1 MSAMVQEKPDIY
13 ERFFGVIARE
23 QSYLNIVYLLLSFP
37 LGLFYF
43 IFLIVGLSVG
53 VSLVIVWVG
62 VPILLAVLAGWWGM
76 LLFER
81 EMTNRLLRVDI
92 PPLAHDPN
100 PPDGM
105 WARIKATL
113 SNPVTWKG
121 LVYLFARFPL
131 GILAFVI
138 VVTWLSLTIGLISA
152 PFAYSSFVIEG
163 RVGTMNEAL
172 LCAVVG
178 IVIGFAGMHL
188 MNLLAYIFGQ
198 FAVLM
203 LGKSQPA
210 AAVAEVSAESPSQE
224 VVAPAKPI
232 EAEAAPE
239 PETKKPKR
247 RKATTS
253 RSKKK
258 TSEEEKPS

>member
-1 MSAMVQEKPDIY
+1 MSTAVQEKPDIY
-13 ERFFGVIARE
+13 ERFFGVVAQER
-23 QSYLNIVYLLLSFP
+23 SYLNIVYLLLSFP
-37 LGLFYF
+37 LGLLYF

-53 VSLVIVWVG
+53 IGLVIIWVG
-62 VPILLAVLAGWWGM
+62 IPILLAVLAGWWGM

-81 EMTNRLLRVDI
+81 EMANRLLRVDI
-92 PPLAHDPN
+92 PSLAREPN

-105 WARIKATL
+105 WARIKTTL

-131 GILAFVI
+131 GILAFVV
-138 VVTWLSLTIGLISA
+138 VVTWLSLTLGLISA
-152 PFAYSSFVIEG
+152 PFVYSSFTIEG

-178 IVIGFAGMHL
+178 IAIGFAGMHL
-188 MNLLAYIFGQ
+188 MNFLAYIFGQ

-210 AAVAEVSAESPSQE
+210 AAAANVPAESPPQE
-224 VVAPAKPI
+224 AVKPI
-232 EAEAAPE
+232 EAEAA

-247 RKATTS
+247 RKASTS
-253 RSKKK
+253 QAKKSDAQK
-258 TSEEEKPS
+258 DKPS